1 MTEENN
7 ASVLDQIARGDPA
20 GVAACIDEFG
30 WLVWSLARRLS
41 PDPGEAEDAVQEIF
55 VDIWRSAAR
64 YDPQK
69 GTAKMFIAMIARRR
83 LIDRLRRRAKRP
95 MFASIEEL
103 EFADFAE
110 PGTQGEICVEAERAA
125 AAVGELTATQ
135 QLVIKLAVFHG
146 LSHGEIAGKTGL
158 PLGTVKTQVR
168 RGMIRVR
175 EVLGVSPA
183 ITAGGA
189 P

>member
-1 MTEENN
+1 MTEDTT
-7 ASVLDQIARGDPA
+7 ASVLEQIARGDRA

-30 WLVWSLARRLS
+30 ALVWSLARRLS

-55 VDIWRSAAR
+55 VDIWKNAAR

-69 GTAKMFIAMIARRR
+69 GSAKMFIATIARRR
-83 LIDRLRRRAKRP
+83 LIDRLRRRARRP
-95 MFASIEEL
+95 VLASIEEL
-103 EFADFAE
+103 DLVAFAE
-110 PGTQGEICVEAERAA
+110 PGTQGEICVESERAA
-125 AAVGELTATQ
+125 AAVGELSSTQ

-146 LSHGEIAGKTGL
+146 LSHGDIAGKTGL
-158 PLGTVKTQVR
+158 PLGTVKTQLR

-175 EVLGVSPA
+175 EVLGVSPVA
-183 ITAGGA
+183 TAGGG